1 MRRADVPA
9 WRWCA
14 RALAAVACLAATAGW
29 TSAAAPPPPGD
40 LHVLPASVTQGVSY
54 SFTLQFTTNVNF
66 DGGSITLTVPP
77 DWPTPVN
84 AAAGAQDNV
93 SCDPTVCA
101 QLSTSGQNIIIQPAQ
116 NQTPTITVDYDAMVP
131 ATATG
136 ATFMA
141 TEQATRFGLS
151 STTSQTVTATPSPSV
166 VATTPSSTVT
176 DTVSVTPSTPISSAT
191 TTPAIQQST
200 TPASTPASASTKTPP
215 PAGRDPVLSLPVA
228 LGVTGGFALV
238 LFAGWRQHHR
248 SPGGPGSSVRAV
260 PRSGPPP
267 RLSVRTTGR
276 EPTRTVRIE
285 PHPGTTTIEETSRD
299 DR

>member
-1 MRRADVPA
+1 MRRVPA

-29 TSAAAPPPPGD
+29 TRAAAPPPPGQ
-40 LHVLPASVTQGVSY
+40 LNVLPTSVTQGVSY
-54 SFTLQFTTNVNF
+54 TFTLQFTTNVNF
-66 DGGSITLTVPP
+66 DGGSITLTVPQG
-77 DWPTPVN
+77 WPTPVN
-84 AAAGAQDNV
+84 GAAGAQDNV
-93 SCDPTVCA
+93 TCDPAVCA
-101 QLSTSGQNIIIQPAQ
+101 NYYTAGQSIIIEPAQ

-141 TEQATRFGLS
+141 TEQATRYSYS
-151 STTSQTVTATPSPSV
+151 STTSQTVTATPTPSV
-166 VATTPSSTVT
+166 VSTTPSSTVT
-176 DTVSVTPSTPISSAT
+176 DTVSVTPSTPTPSHTAT
-191 TTPAIQQST
+191 PTVRQST
-200 TPASTPASASTKTPP
+200 SPAGSPPSTSTKTPP
-215 PAGRDPVLSLPVA
+215 PARDPVLSLPVA
-228 LGVTGGFALV
+228 LGITGGFALV

-248 SPGGPGSSVRAV
+248 PPPGPGSSVRAV
-260 PRSGPPP
+260 PQAGPPP